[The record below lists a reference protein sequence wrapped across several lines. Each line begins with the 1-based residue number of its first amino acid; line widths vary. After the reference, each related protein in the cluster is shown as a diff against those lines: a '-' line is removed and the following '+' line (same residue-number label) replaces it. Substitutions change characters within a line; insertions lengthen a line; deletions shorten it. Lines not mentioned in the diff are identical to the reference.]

1 MIVLWAALVVALTA
15 ATYSVT
21 WDLCNAG
28 GDDEP
33 VAMATPLLAEDHLPP
48 QPAAAVKKPWTTA
61 ARTMENTRE
70 QSPFRKRKTR
80 TQPLNWHNAAPHDR
94 TG

>member
-1 MIVLWAALVVALTA
+1 VIVLWAALIVALTA
-15 ATYSVT
+15 AAYSVT

-28 GDDEP
+28 NDEP

-48 QPAAAVKKPWTTA
+48 QPAAVKKPWTTA
-61 ARTMENTRE
+61 ARTMESTRE
-70 QSPFRKRKTR
+70 QSRFRKRKTR
-80 TQPLNWHNAAPHDR
+80 TWLLTWHNTAPHDR